1 MAFFD
6 LFKKKV
12 AGKAN
17 KAPNTDNIENLS
29 VECDFTVQ
37 QQEEWLK
44 VLNRTIPTIMIG
56 GRPLCVDYLLH
67 PMMLEEAGNMLN
79 TIGRIALEISQ
90 TLEITNIQKVLNTS
104 SQRNLIYAY
113 RILCKYASMLKTP
126 YCDSIITTCDYIRSE
141 IRKMDPN
148 FED

>member
-44 VLNRTIPTIMIG
+44 VLNTEQSP
-56 GRPLCVDYLLH
+56 P
-67 PMMLEEAGNMLN
+67 
-79 TIGRIALEISQ
+79 
-90 TLEITNIQKVLNTS
+90 
-104 SQRNLIYAY
+104 
-113 RILCKYASMLKTP
+113 
-126 YCDSIITTCDYIRSE
+126 
-141 IRKMDPN
+141 
-148 FED
+148 